1 MPRSSLWKPLAGAS
15 AAAILTGWL
24 GQRLTNL
31 GPWYY
36 GLSFPPWKPP
46 DWLFGP
52 AWTTIY
58 VLTVAAFVSVWRN
71 GPEDK
76 RPAVLGLFGINIA
89 LNLLWS
95 ALFFTWKRPDLAL
108 IEVAFL
114 WISILA
120 LVVAFWRWRRPAA
133 LMLLPYLAW
142 VTFASALNAAI
153 VMRNGPFG

>member
-1 MPRSSLWKPLAGAS
+1 MPRPSLWKPLAGAT
-15 AAAILTGWL
+15 AVALLTGWI
-24 GQRLTNL
+24 GRLLTDL

-58 VLTVAAFVSVWRN
+58 VLAVASFVSVWRN
-71 GPEDK
+71 GPEER
-76 RPAVLGLFGINIA
+76 RPAVLGLFAINIVFH
-89 LNLLWS
+89 LLWS

-108 IEVAFL
+108 VEVAFL
-114 WISILA
+114 WLSILA
-120 LVVAFWRWRRPAA
+120 PVLAFWRWWRPAA

-142 VTFASALNAAI
+142 VTFASALNASI

>member
-1 MPRSSLWKPLAGAS
+1 MPQPSLWKPLAGAS
-15 AAAILTGWL
+15 AAAILTGGL
-24 GQRLTNL
+24 GRLLTNL

-58 VLTVAAFVSVWRN
+58 VLAVAAFVSVWRRA
-71 GPEDK
+71 PPDR
-76 RPAVLGLFGINIA
+76 RPVILGLVAVNIA

-95 ALFFTWKRPDLAL
+95 ALFFTWRRPDLAL

-120 LVVAFWRWRRPAA
+120 LVVAFWRWSRTAS
-133 LMLLPYLAW
+133 LLLLPYLAW
-142 VTFASALNAAI
+142 VTFASALNASI
-153 VMRNGPFG
+153 VARNGPFG